1 MYNAPHKTRRTPVTF
16 LTVLAIALALAMDAF
31 AVSVSAAATLPV
43 VTWRHYFRLSF
54 HFGLFQFLMP
64 VIGWA
69 LGVSVRSYIEAWDHW
84 IAFALLSLVGLNMLR
99 EAFFG
104 EEEETH
110 GSGDPSR
117 GVQLVML
124 AVATSIDAMAVG
136 LSFAMIGVSVWGP
149 AVIIGLVCA
158 AVTAAG
164 VKLGRIIGRSD
175 ILGNKVSVLGALVLI
190 GIGVKILYEHG
201 VL

>member
-1 MYNAPHKTRRTPVTF
+1 MTF
-16 LTVLAIALALAMDAF
+16 FTVFAIALALAMDAF
-31 AVSVSAAATLPV
+31 AVSVSAAATLPS
-43 VTWRHYFRLSF
+43 VTWRHYFRLTF

-69 LGVSVRSYIEAWDHW
+69 LGLSVRSYIEAWDHW
-84 IAFALLSLVGLNMLR
+84 IAFALLTLVGLNMLR
-99 EAFFG
+99 EAWFG
-104 EEEETH
+104 EEEEKR
-110 GSGDPSR
+110 SGDPTR
-117 GVQLVML
+117 GLQLIML

-164 VKLGRIIGRSD
+164 VKLGRLLGGSD

-201 VL
+201 VW

>member
-1 MYNAPHKTRRTPVTF
+1 MYNAPNILPEFAVTF
-16 LTVLAIALALAMDAF
+16 FTVLAIALALAMDAF
-31 AVSVSAAATLPV
+31 AVSVSAAATLPA
-43 VTWRHYFRLSF
+43 VTWRHYFRFSF

-64 VIGWA
+64 VVGWA
-69 LGVSVRSYIEAWDHW
+69 LGLSVRSYIEAWDHW

-104 EEEETH
+104 EEETH
-110 GSGDPSR
+110 SSGDPSR
-117 GVQLVML
+117 GVQLIML

-149 AVIIGLVCA
+149 AVIIGVVCA

-164 VKLGRIIGRSD
+164 VKLGRMLGGSEL
-175 ILGNKVSVLGALVLI
+175 LGNKVSVLGALVLI

>member
-1 MYNAPHKTRRTPVTF
+1 MLQKIFPGYIVTLF
-16 LTVLAIALALAMDAF
+16 AVLAIALALAMDAF
-31 AVSVSAAATLPV
+31 AVSVSAAATLPS

-69 LGVSVRSYIEAWDHW
+69 LGVSVRGYIEAWDHW
-84 IAFALLSLVGLNMLR
+84 IAFALLSLVGLSMLR
-99 EAFFG
+99 EAWSG
-104 EEEETH
+104 EEEEEQ
-110 GSGDPSR
+110 SGDPSR
-117 GVQLVML
+117 GLQLVML

-164 VKLGRIIGRSD
+164 VKLGRILGGSAL
-175 ILGNKVSVLGALVLI
+175 LGNKVSVLGALVLI
-190 GIGVKILYEHG
+190 GIGVKILHEHG

>member
-1 MYNAPHKTRRTPVTF
+1 MTF
-16 LTVLAIALALAMDAF
+16 FTVFAIALALAMDAF
-31 AVSVSAAATLPV
+31 AVSVSAAATLPS

-69 LGVSVRSYIEAWDHW
+69 LGVSVRGYIETWDHW
-84 IAFALLSLVGLNMLR
+84 IAFAMLSLVGLNMLR
-99 EAFFG
+99 EAWFG
-104 EEEETH
+104 EEEEAS
-110 GSGDPSR
+110 SGDPTR

-149 AVIIGLVCA
+149 ATIIGLVCA
-158 AVTAAG
+158 VVTASG
-164 VKLGRIIGRSD
+164 VKLGRLLGSSNL
-175 ILGNKVSVLGALVLI
+175 LGNKVSIVGALVLI
-190 GIGVKILYEHG
+190 GIGVKILHEHG
-201 VL
+201 VC

>member
-1 MYNAPHKTRRTPVTF
+1 MLQKIFPGYIVTLF
-16 LTVLAIALALAMDAF
+16 AVLAIALALAMDAF
-31 AVSVSAAATLPV
+31 AVSVSAAATLPS

-69 LGVSVRSYIEAWDHW
+69 LGVSVRGYIEAWDHW
-84 IAFALLSLVGLNMLR
+84 IAFALLSLVGLSMLR
-99 EAFFG
+99 EAWSG
-104 EEEETH
+104 EEEEEH
-110 GSGDPSR
+110 SGDPSR
-117 GVQLVML
+117 GLQLVML

-164 VKLGRIIGRSD
+164 VKLGRILGGSAL
-175 ILGNKVSVLGALVLI
+175 LGNKVSVLGALVLI
-190 GIGVKILYEHG
+190 GIGVKILHEHG